1 MLITNS
7 NKKVGDIQINNIET
21 RDFIKYLGIYID
33 KNLNWDYQILL
44 RHQPKSLRSCTRDS
58 TTHAQV
64 SCIIHGGKQVT
75 LFLEEHFHA

>member
-1 MLITNS
+1 MAICS
-7 NKKVGDIQINNIET
+7 VGFEQKCVGLSMGYDII
-21 RDFIKYLGIYID
+21 
-33 KNLNWDYQILL
+33 ILL

>member
-1 MLITNS
+1 MKDKTATSFRLKILFAQN
-7 NKKVGDIQINNIET
+7 DIATLVQTLHVVLPIIP
-21 RDFIKYLGIYID
+21 
-33 KNLNWDYQILL
+33 L

-75 LFLEEHFHA
+75 LFLEEHFPA